1 MHSPRLQMKKKGELS
16 PRTLQPVVSS
26 TTSAKP
32 PPQKGGALGS
42 VPLGSGG
49 GGSSSGGEVVGS
61 MTSDAIA
68 GLLGK
73 YRTTIDN
80 DVLITAAELSG
91 VGGPNRTAQEIARVA
106 QALSPRKPDEPP
118 PPDPY
123 QDVGSRV
130 FDFMKKSPTQQPV
143 VVVGGSSSSSTTS
156 PRQPSFSN
164 LKPVGNLL
172 PLTHHNAPLM
182 VDAPAMYTMNTTQ
195 QQQQQQ
201 QRRNLAPLPQR
212 DGTISYV
219 PQPPHQ
225 HHQQQGLGTQIGNS
239 SSRIPAAPQT
249 GGTGRGGNGA
259 SSSAAAFTSRYVAPD
274 ERALALL
281 PATSTTTSGGG
292 ALTIVQSPRDA
303 LPQPYSPTNG
313 TKKEGSL
320 SDLLREIE
328 TTTKDEQLSGGEGGA
343 LLANSAS
350 GGGAG
355 ATFVDPELRR
365 ERLVHVLN
373 SDNFSRGG
381 GSQDDDIH
389 QPGVKSQIE
398 ISKLTH
404 HIAFLTQQLLYHG
417 AASPAALDAAVA
429 VVAASSPSATDA
441 GTDAVVPSSAEG
453 GEGDGEVPVVTDC
466 SSPFEVTISRNGRVV
481 WRAST
486 QEVDLSLIPGNTIE
500 SSSAVVAGTTTTT
513 TSTVASIPTAKTTA
527 APSSSTSNLK
537 VEDVEEAWLLSD
549 ASGGEEV
556 VDESVNAVKTR
567 ARKAYTKAISGYKLK
582 LTQQRDVIAKLKAQI
597 ETTQA
602 GGTKF
607 NQLEEDLQIVREE
620 CRKQLGKIKTLVSLL
635 DRAGQTI
642 RYHEDQRH
650 ADAMGN
656 AIRKE
661 GAAQW
666 SQVRRIMPALD
677 VEPPRTDA
685 HILVDVLRFMD
696 QQEDKLAE
704 YSSHTEQLTTQLE
717 EAQSA
722 FDALQ
727 RTTKALQRDLEQTKF
742 ELEALRQ
749 RRKFEQDERSSTL
762 ATAVATPQQQ
772 NISST
777 NIKPIP
783 GGGLTPSAQPLTLPN
798 TATSKAANDERMR
811 LMERISSLES
821 ALKATTEL
829 KSTFSPFG
837 VVDAIPPFLRYPKTS
852 LLRNLQLSK
861 MEVENIICGIWL
873 TRFLSSVQNSK
884 PITESGWV
892 VQENGAVGPDG
903 KKVTSNF
910 ANGSAV
916 VKSLER
922 MFTLA
927 VQTVF
932 TSAAGSSAG
941 SFYGRGGASE
951 IVASPS
957 TSAAASTTTAT
968 APSSTYGSPN
978 SIGGGPQLSPDRHPA
993 CDFTDENNI
1002 SLWQVKRSEAKRVVN
1017 MMDHVTRFFLE
1028 CIQPSACKTCLTLY
1042 TLGSGIA
1049 TPPIATLQWQKRT
1062 DLFLQCPQVPT
1073 LFRGQGTAVPE
1084 AVAEVTYSFVD
1095 GCDKYNFDGDINMF
1109 RRILQDEIPEAAYFD
1124 MMLMVEK
1131 LRGALINSHTLYASP
1146 YRWPT
1151 PTVATVL
1158 HMLKRFFPKKSRT
1171 SLLQLQR
1178 SLLLDMKETAMSI
1191 DAAALARMMRSA
1203 SNFFF
1208 IKDLPRVVFGI
1219 DGVQGGDDQMSDP
1232 NSLASEAADAAL
1244 RTPVDV
1250 VKLFASSESGNQGY
1264 FVESLKS
1271 QYMNELVRY
1280 TQEVREAVVACSE
1293 ELTHQQA
1300 AKESA
1305 GVTTG
1310 IDMIDA
1316 KPLTTLEKS
1325 KRRRS
1330 TVASY
1335 FQKQLAA
1342 LTSSGDDREG
1352 GPFSVDGGA
1361 DAVIPLR
1368 ALVDKLQSIDPAK
1381 STTDVESYIYHVL
1394 QLYFLI
1400 KSKKSREAG
1409 ASSTTSPTDPSTPLN
1424 PGLTPAE
1431 SELFS
1436 LSREELWK
1444 RQTRAASYG
1453 VSVADFTKYCGK
1465 VLYRRSAVDFYEE
1478 Q

>member
-1 MHSPRLQMKKKGELS
+1 MKKKGDLS
-16 PRTLQPVVSS
+16 PRTLQPVISS
-26 TTSAKP
+26 SGGSVAKP
-32 PPQKGGALGS
+32 HTVPPNKGIGS

-49 GGSSSGGEVVGS
+49 GGGDVG

-73 YRTTIDN
+73 YRTTLDN

-91 VGGPNRTAQEIARVA
+91 VGGPSRTAQEIARVA
-106 QALSPRKPDEPP
+106 QAVSPRKPDEAP

-123 QDVGSRV
+123 QEVGSRV
-130 FDFMKKSPTQQPV
+130 FDFMKKSPTQQHV
-143 VVVGGSSSSSTTS
+143 VPS

-164 LKPVGNLL
+164 LRPVGNLM
-172 PLTHHNAPLM
+172 PLTHHNAPLV
-182 VDAPAMYTMNTTQ
+182 VDAPALYT

-201 QRRNLAPLPQR
+201 QRRNLAPLSHRETGGAPPV
-212 DGTISYV
+212 YA
-219 PQPPHQ
+219 PQPPP
-225 HHQQQGLGTQIGNS
+225 QGLGTHLSTTATTQ
-239 SSRIPAAPQT
+239 RIPAAPT
-249 GGTGRGGNGA
+249 GSRGGHHNGGGGGT
-259 SSSAAAFTSRYVAPD
+259 AAFASRYVAPD

-281 PATSTTTSGGG
+281 PAASTTTSGGG

-303 LPQPYSPTNG
+303 LPQPYSPTAA
-313 TKKEGSL
+313 KKEEGSL
-320 SDLLREIE
+320 SELLQEIE
-328 TTTKDEQLSGGEGGA
+328 TTTKDEMLAGGEGGA
-343 LLANSAS
+343 LLANA
-350 GGGAG
+350 GGPS
-355 ATFVDPELRR
+355 TFVDPELRR
-365 ERLVHVLN
+365 ERLVQLLN
-373 SDNFSRGG
+373 DPSRG
-381 GSQDDDIH
+381 SVPADDDDVR
-389 QPGVKSQIE
+389 QPGAKVRLE

-417 AASPAALDAAVA
+417 ADSPAALDAAVA
-429 VVAASSPSATDA
+429 VLASSTSANDDDDA
-441 GTDAVVPSSAEG
+441 PTTAATAEG
-453 GEGDGEVPVVTDC
+453 QDVA
-466 SSPFEVTISRNGRVV
+466 FEVTISRNGRVV

-486 QEVDLSLIPGNTIE
+486 QEVDLSLVPGNAEPAAI
-500 SSSAVVAGTTTTT
+500 VTTTTT
-513 TSTVASIPTAKTTA
+513 TTAAPSTAAATIPTAKSTV
-527 APSSSTSNLK
+527 APSLLK
-537 VEDVEEAWLLSD
+537 VDDTEEAWLLSD
-549 ASGGEEV
+549 ASGGEDI
-556 VDESVNAVKTR
+556 VDESINVVKAR
-567 ARKAYTKAISGYKLK
+567 ARKAYTKAVSGYKLK
-582 LTQQRDVIAKLKAQI
+582 LTQQRDMIAKLKAQC

-685 HILVDVLRFMD
+685 QIFTDVLRFMD

-762 ATAVATPQQQ
+762 STSAATPQQT
-772 NISST
+772 NISSAT
-777 NIKPIP
+777 IKPIP
-783 GGGLTPSAQPLTLPN
+783 GGGLTPSALPLTLPGSQVTSN
-798 TATSKAANDERMR
+798 AKTAIEERLR

-829 KSTFSPFG
+829 KSTFVPFG
-837 VVDAIPPFLRYPKTS
+837 VVDAIPPFLRYPKGS
-852 LLRNLQLSK
+852 PLRNIQLSK

-873 TRFLSSVQNSK
+873 TRFLSSVVNSK

-892 VQENGAVGPDG
+892 VQGTDALSDG
-903 KKVTSNF
+903 KKPLAPNFSNG
-910 ANGSAV
+910 AAV

-951 IVASPS
+951 VMASSPPMS
-957 TSAAASTTTAT
+957 TAASTTTAT
-968 APSSTYGSPN
+968 APSSNYGSPN
-978 SIGGGPQLSPDRHPA
+978 STGGGPQLSPDRHPA
-993 CDFTDENNI
+993 CDFTDDNNI
-1002 SLWQVKRSEAKRVVN
+1002 SMWQVKRSEAKRVVN
-1017 MMDHVTRFFLE
+1017 MIDHVTRFFLE

-1042 TLGSGIA
+1042 TIGSGIT

-1095 GCDKYNFDGDINMF
+1095 GCEKYNFDGDINMF
-1109 RRILQDEIPEAAYFD
+1109 HRILQDEIPEAAYFD

-1131 LRGALINSHTLYASP
+1131 LRAALINSHTLYAAP

-1178 SLLLDMKETAMSI
+1178 SLLLDMKETAMNI
-1191 DAAALARMMRSA
+1191 DAASLTRMMRSA
-1203 SNFFF
+1203 SNASMLAAGPGALDTDDASAATR
-1208 IKDLPRVVFGI
+1208 IKDLPRVVFGV
-1219 DGVQGGDDQMSDP
+1219 DGGASHGDDQMHDT

-1264 FVESLKS
+1264 FVETLKS

-1280 TQEVREAVVACSE
+1280 AQEVREAVVACSE
-1293 ELTHQQA
+1293 ELAQQQA

-1316 KPLTTLEKS
+1316 KPMTTLEKS
-1325 KRRRS
+1325 KKRRS

-1342 LTSSGDDREG
+1342 LTASGDDSSG
-1352 GPFSVDGGA
+1352 SPFGSAGDGA

-1368 ALVDKLQSIDPAK
+1368 SLVDKLQAIDPAK
-1381 STTDVESYIYHVL
+1381 STADVECYIYHVL
-1394 QLYFLI
+1394 QLYFVM
-1400 KSKKSREAG
+1400 KSRRPNHAG
-1409 ASSTTSPTDPSTPLN
+1409 STTSPTGPSTPIS

-1431 SELFS
+1431 AELFS

-1444 RQTRAASYG
+1444 RQTRAASYC

-1465 VLYRRSAVDFYEE
+1465 VLYRRGAVDFYE
-1478 Q
+1478 QP